1 MIGIGKKSILDTLQ
15 RTESDNVFLDMG
27 VGCGKYLFGRKR
39 NGEVSIQLFNYED
52 KDAVTQF
59 CKDCCHV
66 REVKPVQHTSASQ
79 VSLQDIKRELDELKK
94 DVKEILSRLSSRES
108 GV

>member
-15 RTESDNVFLDMG
+15 RTESDNIFLDIG
-27 VGCGKYLFGRKR
+27 VGCGKFLFGRKR
-39 NGEVSIQLFNYED
+39 NGEVSIQLFDYED

-59 CKDCCHV
+59 CKDCCHIG
-66 REVKPVQHTSASQ
+66 EVKPIQNKSASH

-94 DVKEILSRLSSRES
+94 DVKEILLRLSSRES
-108 GV
+108 AV